1 MNKPDL
7 TADDRK
13 YAAKLHKRLVQQ
25 YGVGMNSRQLATE
38 LCTTTKAAASVMN
51 RFGFRQFVP
60 KKDRRYSV
68 DDVCALMTYRHH
80 KRMKQIKERT
90 V

>member
-13 YAAKLHKRLVQQ
+13 YAAALHKRLIRQ
-25 YGVGMNSRQLATE
+25 YGMGMNSRQLATE

-60 KKDRRYSV
+60 HKDTRYST
-68 DDVCALMTYRHH
+68 DDVTAVMTYRHH
-80 KRMKQIKERT
+80 KRMKEIKERT